1 MNRLKLGLIINPLAG
16 IGGPAALKGSD
27 GAETVAAARAS
38 GAVSQVVRRVT
49 KALSPLLEVADE
61 ISWKTCS
68 GPMGAALFID
78 LGFPDIEVVCSVPA
92 GFLGTSAV
100 DSRRAVQQLQS
111 KSIDLLVFAG
121 GDGTARDICD
131 ASGPGLVVLGIP
143 VV

>member
-61 ISWKTCS
+61 RAKRRTT
-68 GPMGAALFID
+68 
-78 LGFPDIEVVCSVPA
+78 
-92 GFLGTSAV
+92 TSEQETKQCNV
-100 DSRRAVQQLQS
+100 M
-111 KSIDLLVFAG
+111 
-121 GDGTARDICD
+121 
-131 ASGPGLVVLGIP
+131 
-143 VV
+143 